1 MFKNILKYIVISS
14 IMLFMFGL
22 YGCRSTK
29 YVANDEQLL
38 NRVQIKTSS
47 SKDISK
53 SELKSYLRQ
62 DANHRILG
70 TFRFYLGIY
79 NLSGKNENNKVYK
92 WLRRMGEAPVIYDS
106 TLVERS
112 AEQMTLYLQNQ
123 GYFLANVKDT
133 TKSKR
138 KKAKVIYTINP
149 GPRYRLNNLYYQ
161 IEDSAVKPF
170 IMADTMRTI
179 LRKNRGFV
187 LNTHNRER
195 ERIARRLQNQGFY
208 NFSKEYIYF
217 IADSTIGN
225 YQINDT
231 LVLVS
236 PSDQVPGRDENGNHA
251 RYKINNVNFQVGEDF
266 RLDDDVDYFSKFDTI
281 NYAGNNIIFKGKPF
295 LRPNVLTN
303 SSYINAGDYYQ
314 IDLVDKTQSLLSG
327 LRLFKF
333 INIQFEELEN
343 KKDSSGNHLLDC
355 YINLA
360 PTTFQSVAF
369 ALEGTNSSGNLGAA
383 GNINY
388 QHKNIFK
395 GAELFTLNTRLSRQ
409 NQFINRGSF
418 TERFNTFEVGGETSV
433 VFPSFIIPFKI
444 ERFRQKYNP
453 KTSIALS
460 YNYQERPDYTRTIA
474 SSRFGYVWKSGSYRS
489 HSFFPIDFNLVKI
502 PYVDERFKEIIDQTF
517 LKHTYEDHLILN
529 LNYSLLFNQQETGRR
544 FRPFWYLRYTA
555 ESGGNMIDL
564 LSPLWTDKSEEGYG
578 DLFGVRYAQ
587 YVKSDID
594 LRYHKPLS
602 RRTSMTYRMFAGVGL
617 PYGNLD
623 VLPFEKRYFS
633 GGANSVRAW
642 PVRALGPGSFKDIDA
657 YFYNQTADIKLEAN
671 IEYRF
676 RLFWILEGAFF
687 LDAGN
692 IWNIRPNVSLDGG
705 LFEWDKF
712 YKQFAVGTGFGTRF
726 DFNFF
731 IFRIDTGLKL
741 HDPTLNEGNRWIPLN
756 RGFVR
761 NDVAFNFAIGYPF

>member
-1 MFKNILKYIVISS
+1 MKQRVYKYIYHSLLLLV
-14 IMLFMFGL
+14 FGL

-29 YVANDEQLL
+29 YVANDELLL

-53 SELKSYLRQ
+53 TELKSYLRQ

-79 NLSGKNENNKVYK
+79 NLSNINKENKINKG
-92 WLRRMGEAPVIYDS
+92 LRKMGEPPVIYDS
-106 TLVERS
+106 MLVDKS
-112 AEQMTLYLQNQ
+112 VEQMTLYLNNQ
-123 GYFLANVKDT
+123 GYFLANVEGT
-133 TKSKR
+133 TKTKR
-138 KKAKVIYTINP
+138 KKKVKVIYSIDP
-149 GPRYRLNNLYYQ
+149 GTRYTLKELYYQ
-161 IEDSAVKPF
+161 IEDTAVKPF
-170 IMADTMRTI
+170 VMADTMRAA
-179 LRKNRGFV
+179 LRKNRGFT
-187 LNTHNRER
+187 LDAHNRER
-195 ERIARRLQNQGFY
+195 SRIARRLQNQGFY

-231 LVLVS
+231 LVLVR
-236 PSDQVPGRDENGNHA
+236 PSEQVAGRDENGNHA
-251 RYKINNVNFQVGEDF
+251 RYKINNVNFQIGEDF
-266 RLDDDVDYFSKFDTI
+266 KLDDDSDYFSQLDTI
-281 NYAGNNIIFKGKPF
+281 NYEGNNIIFKGKPLF
-295 LRPNVLTN
+295 RSSVLTN
-303 SSYINAGDYYQ
+303 SSLINSGDYYQ
-314 IDLVDKTQSLLSG
+314 LDLVDKTQSLLGG

-333 INIQFEELEN
+333 INIQFDELDN
-343 KKDSSGNHLLDC
+343 KKDSAGNYLLDC
-355 YINLA
+355 YINVV
-360 PTTFQSVAF
+360 PTTFQSVGF

-395 GAELFTLNTRLSRQ
+395 GAELFSLNARISRQ
-409 NQFINRGSF
+409 NQFVNRGSF
-418 TERFNTFEVGGETSV
+418 SERFNTLEAGGETSV
-433 VFPSFIIPFKI
+433 VFPSFIVPFKI
-444 ERFRQKYNP
+444 EKFRQKYNP
-453 KTSIALS
+453 KTTIALS

-474 SSRFGYVWKSGSYRS
+474 SSRLGYVWKSGSQSS
-489 HSFFPIDFNLVKI
+489 HSLFPLDFNLVKI
-502 PYVDERFKEIIDQTF
+502 PYVDERFKAIIDNTF
-517 LKHTYEDHLILN
+517 LKHTYENHLILN
-529 LNYSLLFNQQETGRR
+529 LNYSYLFNQQEARRR
-544 FRPFWYLRYTA
+544 FRPFWYLRFTA
-555 ESGGNMIDL
+555 ESGGNTLDA
-564 LSPLWTDKSEEGYG
+564 LSSLWTDKSEEGYG
-578 DLFGVRYAQ
+578 TLLGVRYAQ

-602 RRTSMTYRMFAGVGL
+602 RSTSITYRVYTGVGL

-623 VLPFEKRYFS
+623 VLPFEKRYFA

-671 IEYRF
+671 VEYRF
-676 RLFWILEGAFF
+676 KLFWVLEGAFF
-687 LDAGN
+687 VDAGN
-692 IWNIRPNVSLDGG
+692 IWNISPSGSLDGG

-741 HDPTLNEGNRWIPLN
+741 YDPALNEGERFIPFN